1 MLQLKEGI
9 SDLKEGLAAL
19 KDTVTTL
26 SREQTKLR
34 GAILMTKLNM
44 TDIQESLGD
53 MRMEQLQIRQSLEDV
68 KMELKQCIQNETKL
82 QKDEILQ
89 KLSALQQTCGKV
101 INPANK
107 CINFKN
113 GKQV

>member
-53 MRMEQLQIRQSLEDV
+53 MRMQQLQI
-68 KMELKQCIQNETKL
+68 KQCIRNETKL
-82 QKDEILQ
+82 QKAEILK
-89 KLSALQQTCGKV
+89 KLSALQQTCGKS
-101 INPANK
+101 
-107 CINFKN
+107 
-113 GKQV
+113 